1 MKLSSRDRRERRK
14 ARRQRWN
21 DLRQCRAHL
30 VTVEE
35 YSRQMGLST
44 PEADFLQLLAQ
55 DVGVQSLV
63 VPFYPHEPS
72 PKSRRS

>member
-1 MKLSSRDRRERRK
+1 MRRSSRERRERRK
-14 ARRQRWN
+14 ARRQLWN

-55 DVGVQSLV
+55 DVGVQLLM